1 MRIDIRPADRPD
13 IPAVC
18 GVINDAWRVCY
29 SGILP
34 DDTIERYADRREQS
48 LEKLFSDGGTVM
60 FVLECDR
67 TVRAVCTAVRCNS
80 GRYRG
85 YADIVQL
92 YVAPEDRRKG
102 HGRKLLSYTLRALR
116 EKGYKNAVLY
126 CPERNA
132 AARRFY
138 EKFGF
143 EFVKNEESD
152 AFPDTEISV
161 YTIEL

>member
-1 MRIDIRPADRPD
+1 MRIDIRAADSAD

-34 DDTIERYADRREQS
+34 DETIERYAERREES
-48 LEKLFSDGGTVM
+48 LEKLFSDGCM
-60 FVLECDR
+60 MYVLECDR
-67 TVRAVCTAVRCNS
+67 TVRAVCTAVRCS
-80 GRYRG
+80 VGRYRG

-92 YVAPEDRRKG
+92 YVAPEERHKG
-102 HGRKLLSYTLRALR
+102 HGRKLLSYTLRSLR

-126 CPERNA
+126 CLEKNA

-143 EFVKNEESD
+143 EFVKNEESG
-152 AFPDTEISV
+152 AFPDTQISV